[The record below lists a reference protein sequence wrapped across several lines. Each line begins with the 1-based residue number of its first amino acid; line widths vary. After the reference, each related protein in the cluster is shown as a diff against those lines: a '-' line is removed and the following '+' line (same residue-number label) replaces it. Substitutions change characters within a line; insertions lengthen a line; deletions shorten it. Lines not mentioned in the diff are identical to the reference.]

1 MNFLNDAVLFFITN
15 FVLILPSYTSTA
27 APIIGAVYFCL
38 EIRLIYMQYESL
50 QVLGQSTRYYN

>member
-1 MNFLNDAVLFFITN
+1 MNFLNDAVLFFITI